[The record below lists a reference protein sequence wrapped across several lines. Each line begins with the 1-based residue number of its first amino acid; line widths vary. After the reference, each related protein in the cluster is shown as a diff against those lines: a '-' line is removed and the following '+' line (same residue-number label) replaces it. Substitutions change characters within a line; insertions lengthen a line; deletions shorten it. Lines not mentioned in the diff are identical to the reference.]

1 NEFDIHCRDAATTG
15 RRLRQRVCRPQFAD
29 TATGRAA
36 AAMMRFVLYECPP
49 ARGPGWEA
57 CFNRSMSV
65 AQGHV
70 AHVTLKERQLG
81 TEIERIARENADFRK
96 AIAEYRVVERRYQDA
111 RRGETV
117 PTRASVTI
125 LDTGARRRRGITPPR
140 PVDLSTSAALAA
152 REGWVKLRY
161 SVRADGA
168 TADVRVVDAMP
179 LGLDPSRAV
188 AAATAWR

>member
-1 NEFDIHCRDAATTG
+1 
-15 RRLRQRVCRPQFAD
+15 
-29 TATGRAA
+29 
-36 AAMMRFVLYECPP
+36 
-49 ARGPGWEA
+49 
-57 CFNRSMSV
+57 
-65 AQGHV
+65 
-70 AHVTLKERQLG
+70 
-81 TEIERIARENADFRK
+81 
-96 AIAEYRVVERRYQDA
+96 
-111 RRGETV
+111 
-117 PTRASVTI
+117 SVTI

-188 AAATAWR
+188 AAATAWRFEPATADGKPIAWHNNLAVIVFSRTETSADDWVDL